1 MSNEESN
8 EAQTSTVLVHLED
21 AADTIGT
28 VLQQYVD
35 GEIDQSEMV
44 SKANEAAPKLESVG
58 CEFIE
63 DSEAAYVNTKP
74 VPENAESAVYFYRD
88 ENDTLKMTVRLLN
101 YGDNEQVSDE
111 EGYATI
117 GEMAAFDVLRLV
129 AMEHQSILEKVMM
142 AQMFAGMLGGE
153 EGDGEGDDPLASIE
167 DPETREQVRK
177 MTKH

>member
-1 MSNEESN
+1 MSN

-21 AADTIGT
+21 TAET
-28 VLQQYVD
+28 VGEVMQQYVN
-35 GEIDQSEMV
+35 GEIDQEEMV
-44 SKANEAAPKLESVG
+44 AKANEAAPKLESVG

-101 YGDNEQVSDE
+101 YGDNEQVSDDK
-111 EGYATI
+111 GSASI

-129 AMEHQSILEKVMM
+129 AMEHQVILEKVMM
-142 AQMFAGMLGGE
+142 AQMFAGMLDKG
-153 EGDGEGDDPLASIE
+153 EGDEDEDDPLASIE